1 MPCYHPITAWRSKEG
16 RKNGKWPIV
25 FKRQEGYTSHEMKV
39 PCGQCIG
46 CKLERSRQWAI
57 RCTNEASLYE
67 KNCFITLTYSPE
79 NLSPDGSLKKRDFVL
94 FMKRLRKKYGEQIR
108 FFHCGEYGENFNRPH
123 HHACIFNHD
132 FEDKYHWNTLNSIP
146 VYRSEQLEKLW
157 PFGFCTIGTVTW
169 DSAAYVA
176 RYCTKKITG
185 EKAEAHYQGKE
196 PEYVT
201 MSRNPGIG
209 KAWYDKY
216 KSDLFT
222 HDMQVI
228 RDGLIVKPAKYYD
241 KQFDIDEKFKMDC
254 FKYRRQKNVN
264 VAENEIDRLLVKEKI
279 THLRMNKLPRLL
291 EVET

>member
-16 RKNGKWPIV
+16 RKAGKWPIV
-25 FKRQEGYTSHEMKV
+25 FKRTEGYTSHEMKI

-57 RCTNEASLYE
+57 RCTNEASLYD

-79 NLSPDGSLKKRDFVL
+79 NLPEDGSLKKRDFVL
-94 FMKRLRKKYGEQIR
+94 FMKRLRKKYGEHIR

-132 FEDKYHWNTLNSIP
+132 FEDKSHWNTLNGIP
-146 VYRSEQLEKLW
+146 IYRSEQLEKLW
-157 PFGFCTIGTVTW
+157 PFGFCTIGSVTW

-185 EKAEAHYQGKE
+185 SKAEEHYQGKE

-216 KSDLFT
+216 KADLFT

-241 KQFDIDEKFKMDC
+241 KQFDIEENFKMNC
-254 FKYRRQKNVN
+254 FKYKRQKNVN
-264 VAENEIDRLLVKEKI
+264 EEESTPDRLLVKEKI
-279 THLRMNKLPRLL
+279 TQLKLNQLPRIL
-291 EVET
+291 EV